1 MSTKTTAIGPNSVA
15 INYSINSTQTEVL
28 DAVQAFI
35 TTKGWDLFDA
45 QAGANSRVFRALN
58 ADATTYKYMEIDANN
73 ASYLLTK
80 VWESWDAEAHTGTN
94 MAFSGNVVGEAQRLT
109 LTYSGYIYVFATAR
123 WCIFQSRRN
132 DGQIGS
138 STGEAWTGCLEIAR
152 DNPDETP
159 GDYPIYAWAN
169 GHRFLGELSNGSY
182 PLCFSLPRNT
192 DGTTGQN
199 GQYPL
204 TVSTLAGATW
214 NSNAKLYDMLP
225 TRSNPL
231 SDTDDI
237 FVLTPFAV
245 NSNRYNAD
253 AFNIRGRFYG
263 IKLLSRNLG
272 SLLDKITIKC
282 DSEVFYSPSG
292 TDTEHHILT
301 SAGNARFAIP
311 S

>member
-15 INYSINSTQTEVL
+15 INYSINSNVTEVL
-28 DAVQAFI
+28 DAIEAFI

-45 QAGANSRVFRALN
+45 AAGTNTRMYRALN
-58 ADATTYKYMEIDANN
+58 ADQTTYKYMSVDIGNS
-73 ASYLLTK
+73 SYL
-80 VWESWDAEAHTGTN
+80 VNEVYEDWDATAHSGTN
-94 MAFSGNVVGEAQRLT
+94 MAYTSNVTSESQRLS
-109 LTYSGYIYVFATAR
+109 LQYSGYVYVFATAR
-123 WCIFQSRRN
+123 WCIFQTRLN
-132 DGQIGS
+132 DGFIGS
-138 STGEAWTGCLEIAR
+138 SSGQAWSGCLEIAR

-159 GDYPIYAWAN
+159 GDFPIFGWSN
-169 GHRFLGELSNGSY
+169 GYRFVGYQASGSY
-182 PLCFSLPRNT
+182 PECFSLPRTIGNE
-192 DGTTGQN
+192 TGQT
-199 GQYPL
+199 GQYPS

-214 NSNAKLYDMLP
+214 DSSARLYDMLP
-225 TRSNPL
+225 QISNPL

-245 NSNRYNAD
+245 NSNRRSSQD
-253 AFNIRGRFYG
+253 FNIRGRFYG

-282 DSEVFYSPSG
+282 DTEVFYSPNG

-301 SAGNARFAIP
+301 ASGNTRFAIP